1 MLVGLWLNYVFGVVP
16 YRDLHRQRCASALV
30 PKDVAPQHGETQTI
44 SARQQVWL
52 LLVVFVLAALVRLGL
67 TGWHGL
73 WVDEVFSLA
82 IATGHSLEH
91 PAAVADPKLGDFVE
105 PEGPVH
111 AEEFK
116 RYLAHDDPPASPARV
131 VRAVR
136 LSDTSPP
143 LYYLLLYGWTLVFG
157 TSDVALRSFST
168 TWSLACLPLLAGI
181 ARRTGGRGAVLPA
194 CILFALS
201 PLAVYYS
208 TEGRM
213 YSLLWFFV
221 LALASSSLA
230 LRQGGGIA
238 VYLLW
243 IATSAAGFLTHYFFV
258 FPWIAMAAFLLFQPG
273 NLSRKYLA
281 IMILS
286 SVLAIL
292 PWYGNLSES
301 LEHWRITQDWL
312 KGEPNGFNRL
322 TAARDIVWQF
332 FSGHTKGHWKKN
344 LIPNLVAVLLFIF
357 LLVAMAWRLR
367 LRMFERRR
375 LLLWLWLIAACAG
388 PFAFDFLRGTYTAS
402 FVRYASGGLPAAYL
416 LAAVG
421 ATCLPL
427 HARIITLS
435 LIICAWSP
443 SLVSIYQA
451 PSRIAQPL
459 AHVARTVSSESIPS
473 ELILVHSIPSGVL
486 GIARYANGSAALA
499 SWVGQLGER
508 QVPNSIRALV
518 EGRTLIRFV
527 RFHEIGQPAPE
538 EDWLRENA
546 EVVREILFDRV
557 LVVDF
562 RPRDSERFEYRMP
575 KQARSSHQR

>member
-1 MLVGLWLNYVFGVVP
+1 MSLARKQGGSRDQSSYRSDGRWLAPRTATFT
-16 YRDLHRQRCASALV
+16 QRCASALV
-30 PKDVAPQHGETQTI
+30 PKDIAPQHGETQTM
-44 SARQQVWL
+44 SARRQVWL

-67 TGWHGL
+67 TGWHSL

-157 TSDVALRSFST
+157 TSDVALRLFST

-221 LALASSSLA
+221 LALAWSSLA

-258 FPWIAMAAFLLFQPG
+258 FPWIAMAAFRVIQPG
-273 NLSRKYLA
+273 NLRRKHLA
-281 IMILS
+281 IMILLT
-286 SVLAIL
+286 VLAIL
-292 PWYGNLSES
+292 PWYANLPES
-301 LEHWRITQDWL
+301 LGSWRITQDWL
-312 KGEPNGFNRL
+312 KWEPNGFDRL
-322 TAARDIVWQF
+322 VAARDIVLQS
-332 FSGHTKGHWKKN
+332 FSGHAKHLWKSHRTAKAVA
-344 LIPNLVAVLLFIF
+344 LVLFMLLF
-357 LLVAMAWRLR
+357 VAMAWRLR
-367 LRMFERRR
+367 MRLFDGRR
-375 LLLWLWLIAACAG
+375 LMLWLWFIAACAG
-388 PFAFDFLRGTYTAS
+388 PLVFDFLQQTYT
-402 FVRYASGGLPAAYL
+402 VLRPRYAVAAWPAAYL

-421 ATCLPL
+421 LACLRPY
-427 HARIITLS
+427 ARVITLS
-435 LIICAWSP
+435 LVILAWSP
-443 SLVSIYQA
+443 NLVGIYQGI
-451 PSRIAQPL
+451 SRDAQPL
-459 AHVARTVSSESIPS
+459 REVAHAVSSDGSPS

-499 SWVGQLGER
+499 SWIGQLGDR
-508 QVPNSIRALV
+508 QVPDSIRALV
-518 EGRTLIRFV
+518 AGRTRIRFV
-527 RFHEIGQPAPE
+527 RFHDVWQPAPE

-546 EVVREILFDRV
+546 EVLNEMCFDSA
-557 LVVDF
+557 VVIDF
-562 RPRDSERFEYRMP
+562 QPKNSEQF
-575 KQARSSHQR
+575 